1 MAKKKKATKKVA
13 KKKVTKKKTA
23 KKKVTKKKVS
33 KKVGNLTYKIVP
45 YDGLFTALESGP
57 EFGHMI
63 KVINVIYEVNS
74 SNGEIK
80 PHGMCFESLSSE
92 NMLHTVTGQDWH
104 SLMERYEKVSEDD
117 SPFNTWVPTKSE
129 DIGPAV
135 LELLSKF
142 EEIEEEEEKPLGMAG
157 AVGDALEKLATSYY
171 VNLGEEADKL
181 IEGILTKA
189 KDRSKEI
196 LKQMEEDDF

>member
-13 KKKVTKKKTA
+13 KKKATKKKTA
-23 KKKVTKKKVS
+23 KKKVS
-33 KKVGNLTYKIVP
+33 KKAGSFNYNIVP
-45 YDGLFTALESGP
+45 YDGLYTALESGP

-92 NMLHTVTGQDWH
+92 NRLHTVTGQDWH

-117 SPFNTWVPTKSE
+117 SPFNTWVPTKGE

-142 EEIEEEEEKPLGMAG
+142 EEVEEEDEEPLGMAG
-157 AVGDALEKLATSYY
+157 AVGDAIEKLATSYY
-171 VNLGEEADKL
+171 VNLEEEADKL
-181 IEGILTKA
+181 IEGILKKA
-189 KDRSKEI
+189 KERSKEI